1 MSIILE
7 KALDFTKDYFK
18 SFCCGHDFEHVLR
31 VYKNAQDIL
40 KNECEADSEI
50 VLLATILHDVD
61 DTKLVKN
68 KNLEYQNTKKILNE
82 LDISNNKIEKIT
94 NIIATVS
101 MQEYLRGNRP
111 STLEAKIVFDADK
124 LDQIGAIAIARSFAY
139 GARQNRKIFDLDRF
153 PTPHYEGKYPNGYD
167 SSINYIIEVL
177 MNIKS
182 MLFTQTAKEMA
193 QKRYEFMVQYLREF
207 FDEQGNQTWSD
218 YFFSRTKYW
227 STGNSSD

>member
-1 MSIILE
+1 MSILLDN
-7 KALDFTKDYFK
+7 ALGFTKNYFK
-18 SFCCGHDFEHVLR
+18 DFCCGHDFEHVLR

-40 KNECEADSEI
+40 KHEGNADSEI
-50 VLLATILHDVD
+50 VLLAAILHDVD
-61 DTKLVKN
+61 DSKLVKD
-68 KNLEYQNTKKILNE
+68 KDPEYQNAKKFLQGQN
-82 LDISNNKIEKIT
+82 ISSSQIEKIT
-94 NIIATVS
+94 DIIATVS
-101 MQEYLRGNRP
+101 MQAYLSGNRP

-139 GARQNRKIFDLDRF
+139 GARQNRKIFDLDKF
-153 PTPHYEGKYPNGYD
+153 PSSHYEGKYPNGYD

-182 MLFTQTAKEMA
+182 MLFTQTAIEMA
-193 QKRYEFMVQYLREF
+193 QKRYDFMIQYLREF
-207 FDEQGNQTWSD
+207 FDEQGNQDWSD